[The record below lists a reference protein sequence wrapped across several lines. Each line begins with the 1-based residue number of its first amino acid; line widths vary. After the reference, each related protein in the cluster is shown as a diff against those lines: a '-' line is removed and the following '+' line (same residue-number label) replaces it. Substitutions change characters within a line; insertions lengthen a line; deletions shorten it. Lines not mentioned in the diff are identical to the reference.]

1 MLSLM
6 AIGIPANL
14 LFEKSRFS
22 AGFASS
28 TTVIQAFNFLSVSLM
43 FATVS

>member
-1 MLSLM
+1 M